1 MKIKIICTN
10 YPMEHVAR
18 CQMRILGENYGFG
31 RGICPNAMPGSRKNL
46 ILNPMV
52 CHGKWKTQLRLS
64 FFRRMMYDVG
74 EQLWSVRETGCFRR
88 TLSVLL
94 LGDPPDRTGT
104 KTLGKL
110 AYTALEAL
118 P

>member
-1 MKIKIICTN
+1 
-10 YPMEHVAR
+10 
-18 CQMRILGENYGFG
+18 
-31 RGICPNAMPGSRKNL
+31 
-46 ILNPMV
+46 
-52 CHGKWKTQLRLS
+52 
-64 FFRRMMYDVG
+64 MMYDVG

-110 AYTALEAL
+110 AYTALEAPPESRNTDGKPIISL
-118 P
+118 FLRFLSAGG